1 MTDIDTVTADLTDAR
16 LVAMADAAGINTSTP
31 IPTLR
36 KMIALHRLSHEIA
49 TQRGIKPLQAL
60 AEAEIEL
67 GCTPYGVRPEELGHD
82 GRCDSDLG
90 CKETATF
97 AVISASS
104 PPCACG
110 GCGGDT
116 PASLAFLC
124 RNHTAD
130 EPIAQKEAAEHNAS
144 IRDGY
149 PREVWDRLL
158 TRYPQPVPIAQ

>member
-1 MTDIDTVTADLTDAR
+1 MTDINTVTADLTDGR
-16 LVAMADAAGINTSTP
+16 ILEMADAAGMTTTTP
-31 IPTLR
+31 VSSLR
-36 KMIALHRLSHEIA
+36 KMIALYRLSNEIA
-49 TQRGIKPLQAL
+49 AKRGIKPLQAL
-60 AEAEIEL
+60 AEAEIDL

-90 CKETATF
+90 CKEIATF

-110 GCGGDT
+110 DCGGDT

-130 EPIAQKEAAEHNAS
+130 EPIAKQGAAEHNAS

-149 PREVWDRLL
+149 AREVWDRLL